1 MEKIK
6 HAWSR
11 NLAELFL
18 VGILFFV
25 VTVPFRQFFQVM
37 EVTEVRPAGAMN
49 PLSGLLLGLPG
60 IFGCAI
66 GNLMADII
74 SGYSPEMLVLGFL
87 VQIIYGLVPWLIWK
101 RFRWQIR
108 LDTSDAI
115 LRYMAVMLGDS
126 LLTAFLLG
134 LSMAITGVG
143 EIFSVAT
150 LMIFLNDFVFCMI
163 LGIPILLLYTSR
175 TIKEKGG
182 KLSLNEHF
190 ILIFLILAI
199 LSAAMIGIIAYKES
213 APASTS
219 LLELWNRVYI
229 YMSINLFIFCV
240 VIVCFVRYTEKNI
253 TIPMEK
259 LAKVAREYTVTE
271 KDGTLDNQYIIREC
285 GKYLHIHGEAG
296 NLAEAF
302 CDLAGNLEEY
312 IANFSK
318 ITAEKERIGAELSV
332 AAQIQKDM
340 LPNSSLTFPERK
352 EFSVYASMNP
362 AKEVGGDFYDFF
374 MIDDSHL
381 ALVIADVSGKGIP
394 AALFMVISKTLLK
407 NHALMGESPKE
418 ILMNVNEQLCENNQA
433 QMFVT
438 VWVAILDIKTGKLTA
453 ANAGH
458 EYPAIQKSGGE
469 FTLYKDT
476 HGFVLAGMEH
486 MKYREYEVQ
495 LEPGDTIF
503 VYTDGVTE
511 AADET
516 EQLYGTERLIHAL
529 NLQKGVSPKELL
541 YGVQKDID
549 MFVGD
554 TIQFDDITMLAM
566 TYWGCK
572 DQEKIIT
579 VPARREN
586 WGEVSMFLESQLK
599 RFGCSPEEIFKL
611 LIAAEELYIN
621 ISSYAYPER
630 TGEAEIKLQLL
641 QAPKRVCI
649 TFTDQGIPYNPLER
663 MAPDTTLPVDERGIG
678 GLGIHMVRTSMDHV
692 QYEFKDGC
700 NIITVEKILY

>member
-1 MEKIK
+1 MKKIK

-25 VTVPFRQFFQVM
+25 VTMPFRQFFQVM
-37 EVTEVRPAGAMN
+37 EVTEVRLAGAIN

-60 IFGCAI
+60 VFGCAI

-87 VQIIYGLVPWLIWK
+87 VQVIYGIVPWWIWK

-115 LRYMAVMLGDS
+115 LRYIIVMFGDS

-134 LSMAITGVG
+134 VSMAITGVG

-163 LGIPILLLYTSR
+163 LGIPTLLLYSSR
-175 TIKEKGG
+175 TRKEKGG

-190 ILIFLILAI
+190 ILIFLLLAI
-199 LSAAMIGIIAYKES
+199 LSAAMIGVIIYQES
-213 APASTS
+213 APAATS
-219 LLELWNRVYI
+219 LLALWNRVYI

-240 VIVCFVRYTEKNI
+240 VIVCFVRYTERHI
-253 TIPMEK
+253 TIPMEN

-271 KDGTLDNQYIIREC
+271 KDGTLDNQYLIREC
-285 GKYLHIHGEAG
+285 GKYVHIHGEAG

-312 IANFSK
+312 ITNFVK

-340 LPNSSLTFPERK
+340 LPNSSQAFPERN
-352 EFSVYASMNP
+352 EFMIYASMNP
-362 AKEVGGDFYDFF
+362 AKQVGGDFYDFF

-418 ILMNVNEQLCENNQA
+418 ILMNVNEQLCENNQT

-438 VWVAILDIKTGKLTA
+438 VWIAILDIKTGKLTA

-458 EYPAIQKSGGE
+458 EYPAIQKSGE
-469 FTLYKDT
+469 DFTLYKDK

-486 MKYREYEVQ
+486 MKYREYEIQ

-516 EQLYGTERLIHAL
+516 EQLYGTERLLHAL

-541 YGVQKDID
+541 HGVQKDID

-554 TIQFDDITMLAM
+554 AIQFDDITMLAM
-566 TYWGCK
+566 TYREAEG
-572 DQEKIIT
+572 QEKTLT
-579 VPARREN
+579 VPALREN
-586 WGEVSMFLESQLK
+586 WGEVSQFLESELERLGGTK
-599 RFGCSPEEIFKL
+599 EEIFKL
-611 LIAAEELYIN
+611 LIAAEELYVN
-621 ISSYAYPER
+621 ISSYAYPEK
-630 TGEAEIKLQLL
+630 TGEVEIKLQFL
-641 QAPKRVCI
+641 QDPKRVRI
-649 TFTDQGIPYNPLER
+649 TLTDQGIPYNPLER
-663 MAPDTTLPVDERGIG
+663 IAPDITLSVDEREIG
-678 GLGIHMVRTSMDHV
+678 GLGIHMVRTSMDQV
-692 QYEFKDGC
+692 QYEFRDGC
-700 NIITVEKILY
+700 NIITVEKILH